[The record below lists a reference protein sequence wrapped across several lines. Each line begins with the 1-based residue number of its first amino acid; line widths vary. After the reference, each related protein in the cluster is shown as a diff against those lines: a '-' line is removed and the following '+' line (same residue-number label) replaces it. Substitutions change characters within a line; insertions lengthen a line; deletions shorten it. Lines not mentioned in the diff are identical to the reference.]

1 MRLRLVR
8 NASVRTIGGAT
19 APMLEVVVDMD
30 CGHSWKRGPCP
41 ADGVSMATFEALV
54 KMGWPG
60 VAMACFDCPD
70 EEVAPE
76 APAAV
81 GVRPAVA
88 DPLGALPK
96 KPGGYKL

>member
-1 MRLRLVR
+1 MRMRAVKGV
-8 NASVRTIGGAT
+8 SVRMLGGAT
-19 APMLEVVVDMD
+19 APFLQMD
-30 CGHSWKRGPCP
+30 IDLVCGHVATVICSGE
-41 ADGVSMATFEALV
+41 GVSVPTFEASV
-54 KMGWPG
+54 RASA
-60 VAMACFDCPD
+60 VVRICQTCPD

-96 KPGGYKL
+96 KPDGYKL